1 MGNISTKEIRWML
14 GWLRARI
21 FGQHQRVLQDW
32 VSLLDLPKPRKGEA
46 SITQGTTF
54 IGKKQ
59 RIESDDG
66 ENNHG
71 EGKGESEKDLPGL
84 SQDGSSL

>member
-1 MGNISTKEIRWML
+1 M
-14 GWLRARI
+14 
-21 FGQHQRVLQDW
+21 
-32 VSLLDLPKPRKGEA
+32 DLPKPKKGEA